1 MKQLI
6 SGIKEVSKRFR
17 RLPKRTVR
25 SSGEKSTLRDERSA
39 NGFSSARVPCRTIGT
54 RALSPTPKPLGK
66 SSTASPTSTDYSKRS
81 IGDKAFARGF
91 SLMFDNHTER
101 TYRMVVQKIPSNL
114 SNARYLF
121 ADYSVSFRYKS
132 STFALLTQENL
143 SRERNPPTSREKTKE
158 ETPLN
163 YGK

>member
-1 MKQLI
+1 MEYETINKKTPEMKQLI

-54 RALSPTPKPLGK
+54 RALFPTSKSQGK
-66 SSTASPTSTDYSKRS
+66 SFIDTPTSTDYSKRS
-81 IGDKAFARGF
+81 IGDKAFTRSF

-114 SNARYLF
+114 AIARYLF
-121 ADYSVSFRYKS
+121 AINQVHLRY
-132 STFALLTQENL
+132 
-143 SRERNPPTSREKTKE
+143 
-158 ETPLN
+158 
-163 YGK
+163 

>member
-1 MKQLI
+1 MP
-6 SGIKEVSKRFR
+6 SGDCQNASFTIQRKN
-17 RLPKRTVR
+17 LPHEAR
-25 SSGEKSTLRDERSA
+25 GLSA
-39 NGFSSARVPCRTIGT
+39 NTFSSALVPCRIIGT
-54 RALSPTPKPLGK
+54 RALFPTPKLQEK
-66 SSTASPTSTDYSKRS
+66 SSIDTPTSTDYCKRT

-163 YGK
+163 YGT